1 MQHTVVELQSV
12 CYLRT
17 HTQQIKKTGFGMYGL
32 NLRNSWLLLV
42 VLSLI
47 IASCKKDS
55 TYTPV
60 PHACVCGSINWF
72 NTSYEV
78 LSANTILMDSTE
90 TTSRRYLIS
99 ADVTQEGA
107 VTQESVNIQ
116 IDVPNVLLTP
126 LELNEEDDE
135 FFGDAQRV
143 SLINNTDLTYRYR
156 ILSGTISVNPALNGG
171 TESVSFSLLLDP
183 MFGSSED
190 PPVPVSGSFNVNVQ
204 L

>member
-1 MQHTVVELQSV
+1 MRKVSE
-12 CYLRT
+12 
-17 HTQQIKKTGFGMYGL
+17 KNG
-32 NLRNSWLLLV
+32 WLWIALV
-42 VLSLI
+42 VVVLF
-47 IASCKKDS
+47 SCKKDS

-60 PHACVCGSINWF
+60 PYACACGSINWF

-78 LSANTILMDSTE
+78 LAANTILMDSTE

-99 ADVTQEGA
+99 ADVTPEGS

-116 IDVPNVLLTP
+116 IDVPDVLLTP

-143 SLINNTDLTYRYR
+143 SLVNNTDLTYRYR

-171 TESVSFSLLLDP
+171 TENVSFSLLLDP
-183 MFGSSED
+183 LFGSSED
-190 PPVPVSGSFNVNVQ
+190 PPVPVSGSFTVNVQ